1 MIRVENVSKS
11 FGHLQVLDSVSLQV
25 EDATVVS
32 ITGASGA
39 GKTTLL
45 QIMGS
50 LDRGFRNSA
59 TLVSASC
66 SSSITFCRNSL
77 LWKMR

>member
-1 MIRVENVSKS
+1 MFPRVSGICKCSENVSKS

-25 EDATVVS
+25 EDASVVS

-50 LDRGFRNSA
+50 LDRPDAGRVLIGDTDIYALSA
-59 TLVSASC
+59 
-66 SSSITFCRNSL
+66 
-77 LWKMR
+77 